1 MTALW
6 FCYGLLIIG
15 ILYYVS
21 YDVFVGEMNSSIVM
35 ENNRTV
41 ATVVENNKT
50 FATTV
55 KSNGEENNRTVATT
69 VKHNDTL
76 TTTISFKF
84 ETSSIG
90 MKTNKPNRTT
100 DIFDYCPFQP
110 PDPWDESILKHMDV
124 KYGYL
129 RDCKP
134 NESLSPVTEIHQGK
148 VVLAKGKGG
157 FTCQGRCI
165 DYDGDNSYKLS
176 NWTPIDRTIFECD
189 FVETECRLKNEIR
202 RYIHIQVAEQR
213 SETKTPLNPE
223 VNPDVVLLVIDS
235 VASTQLIRALPRT
248 VNFLLHGMEAIE
260 FRKFNKVGSN
270 SRPNAFAALVGKTTE
285 AVVRKPMN
293 LPTIPA
299 DLSYDQYCGHYLD
312 NEAYIPLMYKKAGY
326 KMCGVEDYVTSILN
340 YPNCYGTKE
349 RQFQHSYRPF
359 HTRLNKN
366 EFLNKVLLEGSCRL
380 IHDNMLEYLSHFVN
394 SYKGSPK
401 FSLTWF
407 VDLAHDNTN
416 LLYRSDYAIY
426 DFFLKNREALSNSFI
441 FFFGDHGPRFGSEAS
456 TKFGIREQNNPFLYM
471 VLPKRLR
478 HTELYRQVLA
488 NSQELVT
495 HHDLHST
502 FEDIL
507 YNQPFKNFTD
517 LSFKKFDSDVRGSS
531 LLRHFEKGVERTCK
545 TLPIPFQYCICQYKK
560 ENITDVNLAK
570 ALGLF
575 ASKQLAAILDGEK
588 VSPQCESIVLDNI
601 IEAQKFVLPHG
612 NTAQPEI
619 HLYEITFTVTAPA
632 LGRFKI
638 PIREASPRK
647 FELAGD
653 QFDRLDKYGHHGDCM
668 TKDILRPLCTCKN
681 RRGR

>member
-1 MTALW
+1 
-6 FCYGLLIIG
+6 
-15 ILYYVS
+15 
-21 YDVFVGEMNSSIVM
+21 
-35 ENNRTV
+35 
-41 ATVVENNKT
+41 
-50 FATTV
+50 
-55 KSNGEENNRTVATT
+55 
-69 VKHNDTL
+69 
-76 TTTISFKF
+76 
-84 ETSSIG
+84 

-110 PDPWDESILKHMDV
+110 PDPWDESILKYMDV

-129 RDCKP
+129 KECKP

-213 SETKTPLNPE
+213 ALPRTVNFLLHGMEAIEFRKFNKVGSNSRPNAFAALFRSETKTRLNPEVNPDVVLLVIDSVASTQLIRSETKTRLNPE

-248 VNFLLHGMEAIE
+248 VNFLLHGMDAIE

-312 NEAYIPLMYKKAGY
+312 NEPYIPLMYKKAGY

-349 RQFQHSYRPF
+349 RQFQHSYRPL
-359 HTRLNKN
+359 HTRLNKDD
-366 EFLNKVLLEGSCRL
+366 FLNKVHLEGSCRL
-380 IHDNMLEYLSHFVN
+380 VHDNMLEYLSHFVN

-407 VDLAHDNTN
+407 VDLAHDNTK

-478 HTELYRQVLA
+478 HTDLYRQVLA

-531 LLRHFEKGVERTCK
+531 LLRQFEKGVERTCK

-575 ASKQLAAILDGEK
+575 ASKRLAAILDAEK
-588 VSPQCESIVLDNI
+588 VSPQCENIALDNI
-601 IEAQKFVLPHG
+601 VEAQKFVLPHG

-619 HLYEITFTVTAPA
+619 NLYEITFTVAAPA

-638 PIREASPRK
+638 PIREASTGK
-647 FELAGD
+647 FELAGE
-653 QFDRLDKYGHHGDCM
+653 QFDRLDKYGHH
-668 TKDILRPLCTCKN
+668 
-681 RRGR
+681 